1 MQGKRHI
8 KIELCVK
15 SSLLRLFHV
24 NHVVQNRQSALSPAC
39 HKCGFHVKAKNE
51 RFTAASFRCR
61 QKLKVKTS
69 RCRLADYVKT
79 SHQKACRTC
88 STIIFLHSTN
98 QIIDL
103 WRCRWRCRRQ
113 ILNSLLWGLRIYD
126 GCCNYRYYFKIEINV
141 RLSVSQ
147 LFHVG
152 GVVQNKQS
160 MARMVFM

>member
-98 QIIDL
+98 RIIDL
-103 WRCRWRCRRQ
+103 WRCRWRCCRQ
-113 ILNSLLWGLRIYD
+113 ILNFGVQLDIWISCVLFAIGEPTTMNLPKTCVISCFPWEQTSCFLLFFRGNR
-126 GCCNYRYYFKIEINV
+126 
-141 RLSVSQ
+141 
-147 LFHVG
+147 
-152 GVVQNKQS
+152 
-160 MARMVFM
+160 A